1 MQAGTAALLALAPA
15 GAALANE
22 FDLLNEPRPTN
33 NYVIDDANV
42 LNKTTKKALNYDLQ
56 QLEVCGCARMLCGVC
71 GKAPPSD
78 RCTTTPTQESTQVRR
93 GSAG

>member
-22 FDLLNEPRPTN
+22 FDLLNEPRPTS

-42 LNKTTKKALNYDLQ
+42 LNKTSKKELNYNLA
-56 QLEVCGCARMLCGVC
+56 QLEV
-71 GKAPPSD
+71 
-78 RCTTTPTQESTQVRR
+78 T
-93 GSAG
+93 SAGTGGSVVRGRACVEVPWLPTKHCR